1 VLGPVLKETRSSI
14 RSLTFLFLT
23 LIIGFAEQHPR
34 AAVSGGWT
42 AQDIGL
48 PPLAGTADD
57 TTCTAANGCPAFTV
71 SGSGS
76 GIGGT
81 ADQFMFV
88 HQKLMGDGTIKLR
101 LLALSGTV
109 TVEAGLMVRE
119 SLDADARHVAIIT
132 GAGGMSLRGRSTTG
146 GATSSVTVSRGAWLR
161 LDRVGPAISASI
173 SSDGSQWTAV
183 GTQTVALS
191 STVYVGIVVTSR
203 SATVRG
209 TASVSS
215 MAVTPTTPTMPS
227 GWSSVDVAPVAPV
240 SPGTA
245 SYSNGGWVAAS
256 DGAGLSGTADAFRLM
271 YARVRG
277 DAKISTRVVASQ
289 GNPGRQAGI
298 VLRTTLDAG
307 APSVAVLADDAG
319 VVLVARGGV
328 GQGSIRSRLSTS
340 VAPVYLQMD
349 RKGSMVTVSYSLDGL
364 AWTSAATIGV
374 PFGTDLYA
382 GLAVAAGP
390 NGGPA
395 AAAFDQLSLIS
406 VAANVPP
413 VVSLTSPADGQTFVP
428 GTGVAIA
435 ANASDPDDVVTQV
448 DFKVNG
454 TTVASDS
461 ASPYTAT
468 WTPTLAGTY
477 VVTAVATDSD
487 GASVTSTTATVTVAV
502 SAPIP
507 ALPGSDSSG
516 PPDSTS
522 WQLQFGASLDDAT
535 LDYYQLEIYPSAGGL
550 PVVTK
555 NIGTPA
561 VDALGNCTVDVTA
574 LVLALPSGSYS
585 VVVRSVASTG
595 SAASTPF
602 DFSR

>member
-1 VLGPVLKETRSSI
+1 VLGPVLKENCSSI
-14 RSLTFLFLT
+14 RSLAFLFLT
-23 LIIGFAEQHPR
+23 LMIGFAEQRPR

-48 PPLAGTADD
+48 PPLAGTADE
-57 TTCTAANGCPAFTV
+57 TTCTAVNGCPAFTV

-81 ADQFMFV
+81 TDQFMFV
-88 HQKLMGDGTIKLR
+88 HQKLIGDGTIKVR
-101 LLALSGTV
+101 LLALSGTA

-119 SLDADARHVAIIT
+119 SLNANARHVAIVT
-132 GAGGMSLRGRSTTG
+132 GAGGASIRARPTTG

-161 LDRVGPAISASI
+161 LDRVGPVISASI
-173 SSDGSQWTAV
+173 SSDGTQWTAV
-183 GTQTVALS
+183 GTQTMTLP
-191 STVYVGIVVTSR
+191 STMYFGIVVTSR

-245 SYSNGGWVAAS
+245 SYSGGGWVAAS
-256 DGAGLSGTADAFRLM
+256 YGAGLSGTADAFRLT

-277 DAKISTRVVASQ
+277 DAKLSTRIVASQ

-319 VVLVARGGV
+319 VVLVARGGI
-328 GQGSIRSRLSTS
+328 GQAAIRSRLSTN
-340 VAPVYLQMD
+340 VAPIFLQMD
-349 RKGSMVTVSYSLDGL
+349 RKGSMLTVSYSLDGV

-374 PFGTDLYA
+374 SFGTDLYA

-395 AAAFDQLSLIS
+395 AAAFDRLSLIS

-413 VVSLTSPADGQTFVP
+413 VVSLTGPVNGQTFVA
-428 GTGVAIA
+428 GTGVVLS
-435 ANASDPDDVVTQV
+435 ANASDSDDLVTNV
-448 DFKVNG
+448 DFRVNG
-454 TTVASDS
+454 TKVASDS
-461 ASPYTAT
+461 ASPYSAT
-468 WTPTLAGTY
+468 WTPTVTGTY
-477 VVTAVATDSD
+477 AVTAVATDSD
-487 GASVTSTTATVTVAV
+487 GAAVTSTPATVTVVA
-502 SAPIP
+502 SAPIQP
-507 ALPGSDSSG
+507 SSG
-516 PPDSTS
+516 TDSLGS
-522 WQLQFGASLDDAT
+522 GPWKLQFGASFDHAT
-535 LDYYQLEIYPSAGGL
+535 LDHYQMEIYASAGAL
-550 PVVTK
+550 PVVSK
-555 NIGTPA
+555 NIGKPA
-561 VDALGNCTVDVTA
+561 VDSQGNCTVDVNT
-574 LVLALPSGSYS
+574 LLLALPLGSYS
-585 VVVRSVASTG
+585 VVVKSVASAG
-595 SAASTPF
+595 SGASTPYWF
-602 DFSR
+602 TR